1 MTNERTSGRRGSRDA
16 IVREL
21 SRQGIGRREFLRKA
35 GGTGLF
41 LLGGPALL
49 AACGVDGSETTTTL
63 AGGGTTATT
72 AASGPRSVVVANWPF
87 YIDPGGDDSYFET
100 STLVDFTAETGIEV
114 EYIEEINDN
123 DGFFGKYQAP
133 LSAGDNIDRDI
144 AVLTDWMAARFI
156 RLGWTEEID
165 YANVPNASNLVD
177 ALKSPGFDPDRMYTL
192 PWQSG
197 FTAIGYNPALTGGD
211 LTSVNDIF
219 DPAFAGS
226 VSMLTEMRDTVGLVM
241 LGMGI
246 DPATFTMD
254 EAGQAIAK
262 IQENVD
268 NGQIRQFLGNE
279 YGGELAQ
286 GNLAVAFAWS
296 GDVVQLQLDN
306 PDLQFLVPDEGL
318 MLWSDNMLIPKG
330 ATNKAEAEA
339 FMNYFYDPV
348 VAAKAESWINF
359 IPPVVGAQDA
369 LRDLAAEMGD
379 EELGAIADDP
389 LIFPDEATLAKTH
402 IFRDLTEE
410 EETELNE
417 MFAAV
422 TGG

>member
-1 MTNERTSGRRGSRDA
+1 
-16 IVREL
+16 
-21 SRQGIGRREFLRKA
+21 
-35 GGTGLF
+35 
-41 LLGGPALL
+41 
-49 AACGVDGSETTTTL
+49 
-63 AGGGTTATT
+63 
-72 AASGPRSVVVANWPF
+72 
-87 YIDPGGDDSYFET
+87 
-100 STLVDFTAETGIEV
+100 
-114 EYIEEINDN
+114 
-123 DGFFGKYQAP
+123 
-133 LSAGDNIDRDI
+133 
-144 AVLTDWMAARFI
+144 MAARFI

-165 YANVPNASNLVD
+165 YTNVPNATNLVD
-177 ALKSPGFDPDRMYTL
+177 ALKSPGFDPERKYTL

-254 EAGQAIAK
+254 EASQAIAR

-306 PDLQFLVPDEGL
+306 PDLKFLVPEEGL

-339 FMNYFYDPV
+339 FMNYYYDPV

-359 IPPVVGAQDA
+359 IPPVIGAQDA
-369 LRDLAAEMGD
+369 LRVLADEMGD
-379 EELGAIADDP
+379 DELAAIADDP

-417 MFAAV
+417 MFTAV

>member
-1 MTNERTSGRRGSRDA
+1 MTNERSARRRGSRDA
-16 IVREL
+16 IMREL
-21 SRQGIGRREFLRKA
+21 SRQGVDRREFLKKA

-63 AGGGTTATT
+63 AGGATGTT
-72 AASGPRSVVVANWPF
+72 AASGPRKVVVANWPF

-100 STLVDFTAETGIEV
+100 STLDDFTAATGIEV
-114 EYIEEINDN
+114 EYIEEVNDN

-133 LSAGDNIDRDI
+133 LNAGENIERDI

-165 YANVPNASNLVD
+165 HANVPNISNLVE
-177 ALKSPGFDPDRMYTL
+177 ALKSPGFDPDRKYTL

-197 FTAIGYNPALTGGD
+197 FTAIGYNPELTGRD

-246 DPATFTMD
+246 DPATFSMD
-254 EAGQAIAK
+254 EAKQAMDK

-268 NGQIRQFLGNE
+268 NGQIRQFLGND

-286 GNLAVAFAWS
+286 GNLAAAFAWS

-306 PDLQFLVPDEGL
+306 PELRFLVPDEGL

-348 VAAKAESWINF
+348 VAGKAESWINF
-359 IPPVVGAQDA
+359 ISPVAGAQDA
-369 LRDLAAEMGD
+369 LRQLGEDMGD
-379 EELGAIADDP
+379 DELAAIADDP

-417 MFAAV
+417 MFTAV

>member
-1 MTNERTSGRRGSRDA
+1 M
-16 IVREL
+16 REL
-21 SRQGIGRREFLRKA
+21 SRQGIDRREFLKRA

-41 LLGGPALL
+41 ILGGSALL
-49 AACGVDGSETTTTL
+49 AACGVDGSETTTT
-63 AGGGTTATT
+63 AASAGTTGTT
-72 AASGPRSVVVANWPF
+72 AASGPRKLVVANWPF

-100 STLVDFTAETGIEV
+100 STLDDFMAETGIAL
-114 EYIEEINDN
+114 EYIEEVNDN

-133 LSAGDNIDRDI
+133 LSAGQNIDRDI

-156 RLGWTEEID
+156 RLGWTEELN
-165 YANVPNASNLVD
+165 YANIPNAANLVD
-177 ALKSPGFDPDRMYTL
+177 ALKSPGFDPDRKYTL

-197 FTAIGYNPALTGGD
+197 FTAIGYNPALTGRE

-219 DPAFAGS
+219 DPAFGGS

-254 EAGQAIAK
+254 EARQAMDK

-268 NGQIRQFLGNE
+268 NGQIRQFLGND
-279 YGGELAQ
+279 YGPELAQ
-286 GNLAVAFAWS
+286 GNLAAAFAWS

-306 PDLQFLVPDEGL
+306 PDLQFLVPEEGL

-359 IPPVVGAQDA
+359 ISPVAGAQEA
-369 LRDLAAEMGD
+369 LRELGAEMGD
-379 EELGAIADDP
+379 EELAAIADDP
-389 LIFPDEATLAKTH
+389 LIFPDAATLAKTH

-417 MFAAV
+417 IFAAV